1 MLSNVYDNATFD
13 HRRLPVRIQHNV
25 SVEYS
30 DVLPEP
36 GARAMT
42 HTAGELDSNYNDA
55 RERGHYSATNAN
67 IPPSAATDM
76 TRMPPYAKVNRVGKG
91 IPRAS
96 YAELRRAP
104 YPMVAAASAYDSD
117 YDRFQRF
124 EIGENAASFSE
135 PPSYNSLEFQTK
147 SMFRNHDET
156 NLNY

>member
-30 DVLPEP
+30 NVLPEP

-42 HTAGELDSNYNDA
+42 HAAGELESNYNDT
-55 RERGHYSATNAN
+55 RERGHYSATNVN
-67 IPPSAATDM
+67 IPPSATNDM

-96 YAELRRAP
+96 YNAE
-104 YPMVAAASAYDSD
+104 PMVAAASAYDSD

-135 PPSYNSLEFQTK
+135 PPSYNSLELQTK
-147 SMFRNHDET
+147 SMFRDHDET